1 MSQGGNGRRHQGTP
15 APGRGDAALDA
26 VLSAAD
32 VALLA
37 AIRRGLDLDDGL
49 TEIIGSPPR
58 RDPHTSELP
67 AER

>member
-1 MSQGGNGRRHQGTP
+1 MSQRGSGRSQGTP
-15 APGRGDAALDA
+15 AADRSDAALDA

-32 VALLA
+32 VAMLA
-37 AIRRGLDLDDGL
+37 AVRRGLDLDGGL
-49 TEIIGSPPR
+49 ADIIGSPPR